1 MHIKRSMARLAL
13 EHRQGTLLMSSHVT
27 TASGAPPTVVG
38 ESSRISRRWMHSVA
52 PDRAPFFYMVPH
64 GWAAPAGLL
73 GASLNNQEL
82 GRLTPE
88 TTTFVTDN
96 HLFASPHGFVSVL
109 VVPTNENVGLIS
121 HRVKIN
127 RSETRD
133 VQMRVYWVAPEVG
146 TVLRS
151 YRAYVPPD
159 VIVFFPLD
167 YDLTCTSTTTMATP
181 SVPTYAVRR
190 VGVVFGDYITFS
202 RFNERVANRRKIP
215 LLMRVLFDVSR
226 AEAEEFFRDASRK
239 IDERKVTHA
248 RMVASAQ
255 RNIERVRIGARSK
268 GDINDM
274 GDGARTK
281 KQSSTLVK
289 RPRAHSSGFI
299 STKGG
304 NDDDDDADA
313 DLSDIV
319 ADLQEDSE

>member
-1 MHIKRSMARLAL
+1 
-13 EHRQGTLLMSSHVT
+13 
-27 TASGAPPTVVG
+27 
-38 ESSRISRRWMHSVA
+38 
-52 PDRAPFFYMVPH
+52 
-64 GWAAPAGLL
+64 
-73 GASLNNQEL
+73 
-82 GRLTPE
+82 
-88 TTTFVTDN
+88 
-96 HLFASPHGFVSVL
+96 
-109 VVPTNENVGLIS
+109 
-121 HRVKIN
+121 
-127 RSETRD
+127 
-133 VQMRVYWVAPEVG
+133 VAPEVG